1 MWFICLKITFSL
13 NFKGR
18 GSVNAATFKFQ
29 KNENLIVVA
38 LALPQLKKKT
48 SAIFLNKFPI
58 VIFSQ
63 KYFGTMLFVFF

>member
-38 LALPQLKKKT
+38 LTLPQLKKKKK
-48 SAIFLNKFPI
+48 LCYFP
-58 VIFSQ
+58 
-63 KYFGTMLFVFF
+63 K